1 MNPIA
6 DLLNQ
11 WKLKVQAQ
19 QAKRDFFQA
28 HGLDVEALARNKTV
42 AVIEAMI
49 LELEVAIDLDG

>member
-19 QAKRDFFQA
+19 QADRDFFQA